1 MDILFCKIR
10 RGNRK
15 SPDNGQGKERLDEMN
30 LTGKRVY
37 HRKFGD
43 GIITEQKETTIAVA
57 FWNETKMFSYPDCF
71 QTFLEILDT
80 DLKEEIQ
87 EEVSHH
93 EHTETA
99 EKKQRINELQ
109 TSISSNRHREKD
121 KSVQI
126 KPFASVADFCQ
137 AYRMALSA
145 EISFIRMTGGKHILL
160 QEGKRIGRDNGQFV
174 YLFESEDELNY
185 PEGTPVTIWKGQ
197 SQISGKILN
206 CEAFSVYVISELD
219 LGAEVEMLNISAE
232 ACYLLQSV
240 SERLMDLSLEPS
252 EIAQNLICNG
262 WKEIDYRNSDIA
274 KGQETAVRMSLE
286 QPITFVWGPPG
297 TGKTQTLAKIAWA
310 HIDKGE
316 RVLML
321 SYSNVSVDGAILR
334 VASLKNEVF
343 LGQLVR
349 YGFPKDK
356 RISEH
361 PYLSSYNL
369 AINNY
374 PDLLKRRTQLQA
386 EKKRLEKNDPKLI
399 QVEKELNE
407 IRRELRTAESQCVR
421 NAKFVATT
429 VSKAIVDKEIRN
441 GSFDVVIF
449 DEASMATIPQIAYA
463 AKLARKNFVCM
474 GDFRQ
479 LPPIVQSSKE
489 SPLNADIFQYCGITQ
504 AVDQGSNHKWLCLLD
519 TQYRMHPEIA
529 DFAGR
534 SIYNGLLKSANGM
547 TEKREKTVMAEPFAG
562 RAMEFVDL
570 SGTMST
576 CIKSSDDSHANVL
589 SAFVTFSLALKA
601 AQTQEVGIITPYH
614 AQSRL
619 LHAMV
624 RDVNELEALPHT
636 IKCATVHQF
645 QGSEEDVIVYDAVD
659 CYRLPFPGA
668 LIASTAGRYA
678 DRLFN
683 VAMTRSKGKFICVAN
698 GSFMRNKGMSE
709 NLMFMQMLKSYRA
722 TAPMIPEIIRP
733 DDDLEKYYFDFVEKE
748 NQVDEFI
755 KDLATARREI
765 RIDIPDSP
773 ANSDINTT
781 RIAQALAEAQSRGV
795 KVFVRSESK
804 KNLHPTLKYFAVE
817 NHYLTDPVSLIDKTV
832 TWFGMPESAACFK
845 IEGRTS
851 AINNRPCIRFWGTHT
866 AKILY
871 GLLEMSQVMDQAKT
885 VEKDAQGTLIT
896 DKLSDYVLAHKKCP
910 VCGKPMQLK
919 KSRNQKYFLSCS
931 GYPSCK
937 HTEFVETEF
946 VEEYFYHKGNK
957 NGMLC
962 PRCGCSL
969 EARISRYGI
978 YVQCCGGKRHKYGL
992 DEI

>member
-1 MDILFCKIR
+1 MFCKIR
-10 RGNRK
+10 QGNRK
-15 SPDNGQGKERLDEMN
+15 SPDNGQGKERLDEMD
-30 LTGKRVY
+30 LTGKRVH
-37 HRKFGD
+37 HRSFGD
-43 GIITEQKETTIAVA
+43 GVITEQKKTTIVVTFRDGA
-57 FWNETKMFSYPDCF
+57 KMFSYPGCF
-71 QTFLEILDT
+71 QTYLKILDT
-80 DLKEEIQ
+80 DLKEDVQ
-87 EEVSHH
+87 EVVSQH
-93 EHTETA
+93 EHAETA
-99 EKKQRINELQ
+99 ERKQRINELQ
-109 TSISSNRHREKD
+109 TSISSNRRQEKD

-174 YLFESEDELNY
+174 YLLESEDELNY

-206 CEAFSVYVISELD
+206 CEAFSVYLISELD
-219 LGAEVEMLNISAE
+219 LGAEVEMLDISAE

-252 EIAQNLICNG
+252 EIAQDLICNG
-262 WKEIDYRNSDIA
+262 LKEIDYRNSDIA

-334 VASLKNEVF
+334 VTSLKNDVF
-343 LGQLVR
+343 PGQLVR

-441 GSFDVVIF
+441 GAFDVVIF

-624 RDVNELEALPHT
+624 RDVNELEALPHA

-733 DDDLEKYYFDFVEKE
+733 NDDLEKYYFDFVEKE

-755 KDLATARREI
+755 KDLATARREV

-795 KVFVRSESK
+795 KVFVRAESK

-817 NHYLTDPVSLIDKTV
+817 NHYLTDPIALIDKTV

-871 GLLEMSQVMDQAKT
+871 GLLEMSHVMNQAKT
-885 VEKDAQGTLIT
+885 VEKDAQGNLIT

-969 EARISRYGI
+969 EAKISRYGI

>member
-1 MDILFCKIR
+1 MFCKIR
-10 RGNRK
+10 QGNRK
-15 SPDNGQGKERLDEMN
+15 SPDNGQGKERLDEMD
-30 LTGKRVY
+30 LTGKRVH
-37 HRKFGD
+37 HRSFGD
-43 GIITEQKETTIAVA
+43 GVITEQKKTTIVVTFRDGA
-57 FWNETKMFSYPDCF
+57 KMFSYPGCF
-71 QTFLEILDT
+71 QTYLKILDT
-80 DLKEEIQ
+80 DLKEDVQ
-87 EEVSHH
+87 EVVSQH
-93 EHTETA
+93 EHAETA
-99 EKKQRINELQ
+99 ERKQRINELQ
-109 TSISSNRHREKD
+109 TSISSNRRQEKD

-174 YLFESEDELNY
+174 YLLESEDELNY

-206 CEAFSVYVISELD
+206 CEAFSVYLISELD

-252 EIAQNLICNG
+252 EIAQDLICNG
-262 WKEIDYRNSDIA
+262 LKEIDYRNSDIA

-334 VASLKNEVF
+334 VTSLKNDVF
-343 LGQLVR
+343 PGQLVR

-407 IRRELRTAESQCVR
+407 IRRELRAAESQCVR

-441 GSFDVVIF
+441 GAFDVVIF

-614 AQSRL
+614 AQSRH

-624 RDVNELEALPHT
+624 RDVNELEALPHA

-733 DDDLEKYYFDFVEKE
+733 NDDLEKYYFDFVEKE

-755 KDLATARREI
+755 KDLATARREV

-795 KVFVRSESK
+795 KVFVRAESK

-817 NHYLTDPVSLIDKTV
+817 NHYLTDPIALIDKTV

-845 IEGRTS
+845 IEGRIS

-885 VEKDAQGTLIT
+885 VEKDAQGNLIT

-969 EARISRYGI
+969 EAKISRYGI

>member
-1 MDILFCKIR
+1 MFCKIR
-10 RGNRK
+10 QGNRK
-15 SPDNGQGKERLDEMN
+15 SPDNGQGKERLDEMD
-30 LTGKRVY
+30 LTGKRVH
-37 HRKFGD
+37 HRSFGD
-43 GIITEQKETTIAVA
+43 GVITEQKKTTIVVTFRDGA
-57 FWNETKMFSYPDCF
+57 KMFSYPGCF
-71 QTFLEILDT
+71 QTYLKILDT
-80 DLKEEIQ
+80 DLKEDVQ
-87 EEVSHH
+87 EVVSQH
-93 EHTETA
+93 EHAETA
-99 EKKQRINELQ
+99 ERKQRINELQ
-109 TSISSNRHREKD
+109 TSISSNRRQEKD

-174 YLFESEDELNY
+174 YLLESEDELNY

-206 CEAFSVYVISELD
+206 CEAFSVYLISELD

-252 EIAQNLICNG
+252 EIAQDLICNG
-262 WKEIDYRNSDIA
+262 LKEIDYRNSDIA

-334 VASLKNEVF
+334 VTSLKNDVF
-343 LGQLVR
+343 PGQLVR

-386 EKKRLEKNDPKLI
+386 EKKRLEKNDLKLI

-407 IRRELRTAESQCVR
+407 IRRELRAAESQCVR

-441 GSFDVVIF
+441 GAFDVVIF

-624 RDVNELEALPHT
+624 RDVNELEALPHA
-636 IKCATVHQF
+636 IKCATVHQS

-733 DDDLEKYYFDFVEKE
+733 NDDLEKYYFDFVEKE

-755 KDLATARREI
+755 KDLATARREV

-795 KVFVRSESK
+795 KVFVRAESK

-817 NHYLTDPVSLIDKTV
+817 NHYLTDPIALIDKTV

-885 VEKDAQGTLIT
+885 VEKDAQGNLIT

-969 EARISRYGI
+969 EAKISRYGI

>member
-1 MDILFCKIR
+1 MFCKIR
-10 RGNRK
+10 QGNRK
-15 SPDNGQGKERLDEMN
+15 SPDNGQGKERLDEMD
-30 LTGKRVY
+30 LTGKRVH
-37 HRKFGD
+37 HRSFGD
-43 GIITEQKETTIAVA
+43 GVITEQKKTTIVVTFRDGA
-57 FWNETKMFSYPDCF
+57 KMFSYPGCF
-71 QTFLEILDT
+71 QTYLKILDT
-80 DLKEEIQ
+80 DLKEDVQ
-87 EEVSHH
+87 EVVSQH
-93 EHTETA
+93 EHAETA
-99 EKKQRINELQ
+99 ERKQRINELQ
-109 TSISSNRHREKD
+109 TSISSNRRQEKD

-174 YLFESEDELNY
+174 YLLESEDELNY

-206 CEAFSVYVISELD
+206 CEAFSVYLISELD

-252 EIAQNLICNG
+252 EIAQDLICNG
-262 WKEIDYRNSDIA
+262 LKEIDYLNSDIA

-334 VASLKNEVF
+334 VTSLKNDVF
-343 LGQLVR
+343 PGQLVR

-441 GSFDVVIF
+441 GAFDVVIF

-624 RDVNELEALPHT
+624 RDVNELEALPHA

-709 NLMFMQMLKSYRA
+709 NLMFMQMLKSYRT

-733 DDDLEKYYFDFVEKE
+733 NDDLEKYYFDFVEKE

-755 KDLATARREI
+755 KDLATARREV

-795 KVFVRSESK
+795 KVFVRAESK

-817 NHYLTDPVSLIDKTV
+817 NHYLTDPIALIDKTV

-885 VEKDAQGTLIT
+885 VEKDAQGNLIT

-969 EARISRYGI
+969 EAKISRYGI

>member
-1 MDILFCKIR
+1 MD
-10 RGNRK
+10 
-15 SPDNGQGKERLDEMN
+15 
-30 LTGKRVY
+30 LTGKRVH
-37 HRKFGD
+37 HRSFGD
-43 GIITEQKETTIAVA
+43 GVITEQKKTTIVVTFRDGA
-57 FWNETKMFSYPDCF
+57 KMFSYPGCF
-71 QTFLEILDT
+71 QTYLKILDT
-80 DLKEEIQ
+80 DLKEDVQ
-87 EEVSHH
+87 EVVSQH
-93 EHTETA
+93 EHAETA
-99 EKKQRINELQ
+99 ERKQRINELQ
-109 TSISSNRHREKD
+109 TSISSNRRQEKD

-174 YLFESEDELNY
+174 YLLESEDELNY

-206 CEAFSVYVISELD
+206 CEAFSVYLISELD

-252 EIAQNLICNG
+252 EIAQDLICNG
-262 WKEIDYRNSDIA
+262 LKEIDYRNSDIA

-334 VASLKNEVF
+334 VTSLKNDVF
-343 LGQLVR
+343 PGQLVR

-407 IRRELRTAESQCVR
+407 IRRELRAAESQCVR

-441 GSFDVVIF
+441 GAFDVVIF

-601 AQTQEVGIITPYH
+601 AKTQEVGIITPYH

-624 RDVNELEALPHT
+624 RDVNELEALPHA

-733 DDDLEKYYFDFVEKE
+733 NDDLEKYYFDFVEKE

-755 KDLATARREI
+755 KDLATARREV

-773 ANSDINTT
+773 ANSDINIT

-795 KVFVRSESK
+795 KVFVRAESK

-817 NHYLTDPVSLIDKTV
+817 NHYLTDPIALIDKTV

-885 VEKDAQGTLIT
+885 VEKDAQGNLIT

-969 EARISRYGI
+969 EAKISRYGI

>member
-1 MDILFCKIR
+1 
-10 RGNRK
+10 
-15 SPDNGQGKERLDEMN
+15 
-30 LTGKRVY
+30 
-37 HRKFGD
+37 
-43 GIITEQKETTIAVA
+43 
-57 FWNETKMFSYPDCF
+57 MFSYPGCF
-71 QTFLEILDT
+71 QTYLKILDT
-80 DLKEEIQ
+80 DLKEDVQ
-87 EEVSHH
+87 EVVSQH
-93 EHTETA
+93 EHAETA
-99 EKKQRINELQ
+99 ERKQRINELQ
-109 TSISSNRHREKD
+109 TSISSNRRQEKD

-174 YLFESEDELNY
+174 YLLESEDELNY

-206 CEAFSVYVISELD
+206 CEAFSVYLISELD

-252 EIAQNLICNG
+252 EIAQDLICNG
-262 WKEIDYRNSDIA
+262 LKEIDYRNSDIA

-334 VASLKNEVF
+334 VTSLKNDVF
-343 LGQLVR
+343 PGQLVR

-407 IRRELRTAESQCVR
+407 IRRELRAAESQCVR

-441 GSFDVVIF
+441 GAFDVVIF

-601 AQTQEVGIITPYH
+601 AQTQKVGIITPYH

-624 RDVNELEALPHT
+624 RDVNELEALPHA

-755 KDLATARREI
+755 KDLATARREV

-795 KVFVRSESK
+795 KVFVRAESK

-817 NHYLTDPVSLIDKTV
+817 NHYLTDPIALIDKTV

-845 IEGRTS
+845 IEGRAS

-885 VEKDAQGTLIT
+885 VEKDAQGNLIT

-910 VCGKPMQLK
+910 VCGKTMQLK

>member
-1 MDILFCKIR
+1 MFCKIR
-10 RGNRK
+10 QGNRK
-15 SPDNGQGKERLDEMN
+15 SPDNGQGKERLDEMD
-30 LTGKRVY
+30 LTGKRVH
-37 HRKFGD
+37 HRSFGD
-43 GIITEQKETTIAVA
+43 GVITEQKKTTIVVTFRDGA
-57 FWNETKMFSYPDCF
+57 KMFSYPGCF
-71 QTFLEILDT
+71 QTYLKILDT
-80 DLKEEIQ
+80 DLKEDVQ
-87 EEVSHH
+87 EVVSQH
-93 EHTETA
+93 EHAETTER
-99 EKKQRINELQ
+99 KQRINELQ
-109 TSISSNRHREKD
+109 TSISSNRRQEKD

-174 YLFESEDELNY
+174 YLLESEDELNY

-206 CEAFSVYVISELD
+206 CEAFSVYLISELD

-252 EIAQNLICNG
+252 EIAQDLICNG
-262 WKEIDYRNSDIA
+262 LKEIDYRNSDIA

-334 VASLKNEVF
+334 VTSLKNDVF
-343 LGQLVR
+343 PGQLVR

-361 PYLSSYNL
+361 PYLSSYNF

-374 PDLLKRRTQLQA
+374 PDLLKRRIQLQA
-386 EKKRLEKNDPKLI
+386 EKKHLEKDDPKLI
-399 QVEKELNE
+399 PVEKELNE

-562 RAMEFVDL
+562 HAMEFVDL

-733 DDDLEKYYFDFVEKE
+733 DDDLEKYYLDFVEKE

-781 RIAQALAEAQSRGV
+781 RIAQVLAEAQSRGV
-795 KVFVRSESK
+795 KVFVRAESK

-817 NHYLTDPVSLIDKTV
+817 NHYLTDPIALIDKTV

-885 VEKDAQGTLIT
+885 VEKDAQGNLIT

-969 EARISRYGI
+969 EAKISRYGI

>member
-1 MDILFCKIR
+1 MFCKIR
-10 RGNRK
+10 QGNRK
-15 SPDNGQGKERLDEMN
+15 SPDNGQGKERLDEMD
-30 LTGKRVY
+30 LTGKRVH
-37 HRKFGD
+37 HRSFGD
-43 GIITEQKETTIAVA
+43 GVITEQKKTTIVVTFRDGA
-57 FWNETKMFSYPDCF
+57 KMFSYPGCF
-71 QTFLEILDT
+71 QTYLKILDT
-80 DLKEEIQ
+80 DLKEDVQ
-87 EEVSHH
+87 EVVSQH
-93 EHTETA
+93 EHAETA
-99 EKKQRINELQ
+99 ERKQRINELQ
-109 TSISSNRHREKD
+109 TSISSNRRQEKD

-174 YLFESEDELNY
+174 YLLESEDELNY

-206 CEAFSVYVISELD
+206 CEAFSVYLISELD

-252 EIAQNLICNG
+252 EIAQDLICNG
-262 WKEIDYRNSDIA
+262 LKEIDYLNSDIA

-334 VASLKNEVF
+334 VTSLKNDVF
-343 LGQLVR
+343 PGQLVR

-441 GSFDVVIF
+441 GAFDVVIF

-601 AQTQEVGIITPYH
+601 AQMQEVGIITPYH

-624 RDVNELEALPHT
+624 RDVNELEALPHA

-733 DDDLEKYYFDFVEKE
+733 NDDLEKYYFDFVEKE

-755 KDLATARREI
+755 KDLATARREV

-795 KVFVRSESK
+795 KVFVRAESK

-817 NHYLTDPVSLIDKTV
+817 NHYLTDPIALIDKTV

-885 VEKDAQGTLIT
+885 VEKDAQGNLIT

-969 EARISRYGI
+969 EAKISRYGI

>member
-1 MDILFCKIR
+1 MFCKIR
-10 RGNRK
+10 QGNRK
-15 SPDNGQGKERLDEMN
+15 SPDNGQGKERLDEMD
-30 LTGKRVY
+30 LTGKRVH
-37 HRKFGD
+37 HRSFGD
-43 GIITEQKETTIAVA
+43 GVITEQKKTTIVVTFRDGA
-57 FWNETKMFSYPDCF
+57 KMFSYPGCF
-71 QTFLEILDT
+71 QTYLKILDT
-80 DLKEEIQ
+80 DLKEDVQ
-87 EEVSHH
+87 EVVSQH
-93 EHTETA
+93 EHAETA
-99 EKKQRINELQ
+99 ERKQRINELQ
-109 TSISSNRHREKD
+109 TSISSNRRQEKD

-174 YLFESEDELNY
+174 YLLESEDELNY

-206 CEAFSVYVISELD
+206 CEAFSVYLISELD

-252 EIAQNLICNG
+252 EIAQDLICNG
-262 WKEIDYRNSDIA
+262 LKEIDYRNSDIA

-334 VASLKNEVF
+334 VTSLKNDVF
-343 LGQLVR
+343 PGQLVR

-407 IRRELRTAESQCVR
+407 IRRELRAAESQCVR

-441 GSFDVVIF
+441 GAFDVVIF

-624 RDVNELEALPHT
+624 RDVNELEALPHA

-733 DDDLEKYYFDFVEKE
+733 NDDLEKYYFDFVEKE

-755 KDLATARREI
+755 KDLATARREV

-795 KVFVRSESK
+795 KVFVRAESK
-804 KNLHPTLKYFAVE
+804 KNLHPMLKYFAVE
-817 NHYLTDPVSLIDKTV
+817 NHYLTDPIALIDKTV

-885 VEKDAQGTLIT
+885 VEKDAQGNLIT

-969 EARISRYGI
+969 EAKISRYGI

>member
-1 MDILFCKIR
+1 MFCKIR
-10 RGNRK
+10 QGNRK
-15 SPDNGQGKERLDEMN
+15 SPDNGQGKERLDEMD
-30 LTGKRVY
+30 LTGKRVH
-37 HRKFGD
+37 HRSFGD
-43 GIITEQKETTIAVA
+43 GVITEQKKTTIVVTFRDGA
-57 FWNETKMFSYPDCF
+57 KMFSYPGCF
-71 QTFLEILDT
+71 QTYLKILDT
-80 DLKEEIQ
+80 DLKEDVQ
-87 EEVSHH
+87 EVVSQH
-93 EHTETA
+93 EHAETA
-99 EKKQRINELQ
+99 ERKQRINELQ
-109 TSISSNRHREKD
+109 TSISSNRRQEKD

-160 QEGKRIGRDNGQFV
+160 QEGKRIGRDNGRFV
-174 YLFESEDELNY
+174 YLLESEDELNY

-206 CEAFSVYVISELD
+206 GEAFSVYLISELD
-219 LGAEVEMLNISAE
+219 LGAEVEMLDISAE

-252 EIAQNLICNG
+252 EIAQDLICNG
-262 WKEIDYRNSDIA
+262 LKEIDYRNSDIA

-334 VASLKNEVF
+334 VTSLKNDVF
-343 LGQLVR
+343 PGQLVR

-441 GSFDVVIF
+441 GAFDVVIF

-624 RDVNELEALPHT
+624 RDVNELEALPHA

-709 NLMFMQMLKSYRA
+709 NLMFMQMLKSYRT
-722 TAPMIPEIIRP
+722 TAPMIPEIICP
-733 DDDLEKYYFDFVEKE
+733 NDDFEKYYFDFVEKE

-755 KDLATARREI
+755 KDLATARREV

-795 KVFVRSESK
+795 KVFVRAESK

-817 NHYLTDPVSLIDKTV
+817 NHYLTDPIALIDKTV

-871 GLLEMSQVMDQAKT
+871 GLLEMSHVMDQAKT
-885 VEKDAQGTLIT
+885 VEKDAQGNLIT

-969 EARISRYGI
+969 EAKISRYGI

>member
-1 MDILFCKIR
+1 MD
-10 RGNRK
+10 
-15 SPDNGQGKERLDEMN
+15 
-30 LTGKRVY
+30 LTGKRVH
-37 HRKFGD
+37 HRSFGD
-43 GIITEQKETTIAVA
+43 GVITEQKKTTIVVTFRDGA
-57 FWNETKMFSYPDCF
+57 KMFSYPDCF
-71 QTFLEILDT
+71 QMYLKILDT
-80 DLKEEIQ
+80 DLKEDVQ
-87 EEVSHH
+87 EVVSQH
-93 EHTETA
+93 EHAETA
-99 EKKQRINELQ
+99 ERKQRINELQ
-109 TSISSNRHREKD
+109 TSISSNRRQEKD

-174 YLFESEDELNY
+174 YLLESEDELNY

-206 CEAFSVYVISELD
+206 CEAFSVYLISELD
-219 LGAEVEMLNISAE
+219 LGAEVEMLDISAE

-252 EIAQNLICNG
+252 EIAQDLICNG
-262 WKEIDYRNSDIA
+262 LKEIDYRNSDIA

-334 VASLKNEVF
+334 VTSLKNDVF
-343 LGQLVR
+343 PGQLVR

-407 IRRELRTAESQCVR
+407 IRRELRAAESQCVR

-441 GSFDVVIF
+441 GAFDVVIF

-733 DDDLEKYYFDFVEKE
+733 NDDLEKYYFDFVEKE

-755 KDLATARREI
+755 KDLATARREV

-795 KVFVRSESK
+795 KVFVRAESK

-817 NHYLTDPVSLIDKTV
+817 NHYLTDPIALIDKTV

-885 VEKDAQGTLIT
+885 VEKDAQGNLIT

-969 EARISRYGI
+969 EAKISRYGI

>member
-1 MDILFCKIR
+1 MFCKIR
-10 RGNRK
+10 QGNRK
-15 SPDNGQGKERLDEMN
+15 SPDNGQGKERLDEMD
-30 LTGKRVY
+30 LTGKRVH
-37 HRKFGD
+37 HRSFGD
-43 GIITEQKETTIAVA
+43 GVITEQKKTTIVVTFRDGA
-57 FWNETKMFSYPDCF
+57 KMFSYPGCF
-71 QTFLEILDT
+71 QTYLKILDT
-80 DLKEEIQ
+80 DLKEDVQ
-87 EEVSHH
+87 EVVSQH
-93 EHTETA
+93 EHAETA
-99 EKKQRINELQ
+99 ERKQRINELQ
-109 TSISSNRHREKD
+109 TSISSNRRQEKD

-174 YLFESEDELNY
+174 YLLESEDELNY

-197 SQISGKILN
+197 SQIFGKILN
-206 CEAFSVYVISELD
+206 CEAFSVYLISELD
-219 LGAEVEMLNISAE
+219 LGAEVEMLDISAE

-252 EIAQNLICNG
+252 EIAQDLICNG
-262 WKEIDYRNSDIA
+262 LKEIDYRNSDIA

-334 VASLKNEVF
+334 VTSLKNDVF
-343 LGQLVR
+343 PGQLVR

-407 IRRELRTAESQCVR
+407 IRRELRAAESQCVR

-441 GSFDVVIF
+441 GAFDVVIF

-601 AQTQEVGIITPYH
+601 AQTQKVGIITPYH

-624 RDVNELEALPHT
+624 RDVNELEALPHA

-755 KDLATARREI
+755 KDLATARREV

-795 KVFVRSESK
+795 KVFVRAESK

-817 NHYLTDPVSLIDKTV
+817 NHYLTDPIALIDKTV

-885 VEKDAQGTLIT
+885 VEKDAQGNLIT

-969 EARISRYGI
+969 EAKISRYGI

>member
-1 MDILFCKIR
+1 MFCKIR
-10 RGNRK
+10 QGNRK
-15 SPDNGQGKERLDEMN
+15 SPDNGQGKERLDEMD
-30 LTGKRVY
+30 LTGKRVH
-37 HRKFGD
+37 HRSFGD
-43 GIITEQKETTIAVA
+43 GVITEQKKTTIVVTFRDGA
-57 FWNETKMFSYPDCF
+57 KMFSYPGCF
-71 QTFLEILDT
+71 QTYLKILDT
-80 DLKEEIQ
+80 DLKEDVQ
-87 EEVSHH
+87 EVVSQH
-93 EHTETA
+93 EHAETA
-99 EKKQRINELQ
+99 ERKQRINELQ
-109 TSISSNRHREKD
+109 TSISSNRRQEKD

-174 YLFESEDELNY
+174 YLLESEDELNY

-206 CEAFSVYVISELD
+206 CEAFSVYLISELD

-252 EIAQNLICNG
+252 EIAQDLICNG
-262 WKEIDYRNSDIA
+262 LKEIDYRNSDIA

-334 VASLKNEVF
+334 VTSLKNDVF
-343 LGQLVR
+343 PGQLVR

-407 IRRELRTAESQCVR
+407 IRRELRAAESQCVR

-441 GSFDVVIF
+441 GAFDVVIF

-624 RDVNELEALPHT
+624 RDVNELEALPHA

-733 DDDLEKYYFDFVEKE
+733 NDNLEKYYFDFVEKE

-755 KDLATARREI
+755 KDLATARREV
-765 RIDIPDSP
+765 RIDIPNSP

-795 KVFVRSESK
+795 KVFVRAESK

-817 NHYLTDPVSLIDKTV
+817 NHYLTDPIALIDKTV

-885 VEKDAQGTLIT
+885 VEKDAQGNLIT

-969 EARISRYGI
+969 EAKISRYGI

>member
-1 MDILFCKIR
+1 MFCKIR
-10 RGNRK
+10 QGNRK
-15 SPDNGQGKERLDEMN
+15 SPDNGQGKERLDEMD
-30 LTGKRVY
+30 LTGKRVH
-37 HRKFGD
+37 HRSFGD
-43 GIITEQKETTIAVA
+43 GVITEQKKTTIVVTFRDGA
-57 FWNETKMFSYPDCF
+57 KMFSYPGCF
-71 QTFLEILDT
+71 QTYLKILDT
-80 DLKEEIQ
+80 DLKEDVQ
-87 EEVSHH
+87 EVVSQH
-93 EHTETA
+93 EHAETA
-99 EKKQRINELQ
+99 ERKQRINELQ
-109 TSISSNRHREKD
+109 TSISSNRRQEKD

-174 YLFESEDELNY
+174 YLLESEDELNY

-206 CEAFSVYVISELD
+206 CEAFSVYLISELD

-252 EIAQNLICNG
+252 EIAQDLICNG
-262 WKEIDYRNSDIA
+262 LKEIDYRNSDIA

-334 VASLKNEVF
+334 VTSLKNDVF
-343 LGQLVR
+343 PGQLVR

-407 IRRELRTAESQCVR
+407 IRRELRAAESQCVR

-441 GSFDVVIF
+441 GAFDVVIF

-534 SIYNGLLKSANGM
+534 SIYNGLLKSADGM

-624 RDVNELEALPHT
+624 RDVNELEALPHA

-733 DDDLEKYYFDFVEKE
+733 NDDLEKYYFDFVEKE

-755 KDLATARREI
+755 KDLATARREV

-795 KVFVRSESK
+795 KVFVRAESK

-817 NHYLTDPVSLIDKTV
+817 NHYLTDPIALIDKTV

-885 VEKDAQGTLIT
+885 VEKDAQGNLIT

-969 EARISRYGI
+969 EAKISRYGI

>member
-1 MDILFCKIR
+1 MFCKIR
-10 RGNRK
+10 QGNRK
-15 SPDNGQGKERLDEMN
+15 SPDNGQGKERLDEMD
-30 LTGKRVY
+30 LTGKRVH
-37 HRKFGD
+37 HRSFGD
-43 GIITEQKETTIAVA
+43 GVITEQKKTTIVVTFRDGA
-57 FWNETKMFSYPDCF
+57 KMFSYPGCF
-71 QTFLEILDT
+71 QTYLKILDT
-80 DLKEEIQ
+80 DLKEDVQ
-87 EEVSHH
+87 EVVSQH
-93 EHTETA
+93 EHAETA
-99 EKKQRINELQ
+99 ERKQRINELQ
-109 TSISSNRHREKD
+109 TSISSNRRQEKD

-160 QEGKRIGRDNGQFV
+160 QEGKRIGRDNGRFV
-174 YLFESEDELNY
+174 YLLESEDELNY

-206 CEAFSVYVISELD
+206 GEAFSVYLISELD
-219 LGAEVEMLNISAE
+219 LGAEVEMLDISAE

-252 EIAQNLICNG
+252 EIAQDLICNG
-262 WKEIDYRNSDIA
+262 LKEIDYRNSDIA

-334 VASLKNEVF
+334 VTSLKNDVF
-343 LGQLVR
+343 PGQLVR

-441 GSFDVVIF
+441 GAFDVVIF

-624 RDVNELEALPHT
+624 RDVNELEAPPHA

-709 NLMFMQMLKSYRA
+709 NLMFMQMLKSYRT
-722 TAPMIPEIIRP
+722 TAPMIPEIICP
-733 DDDLEKYYFDFVEKE
+733 NDDLEKYYFDFVEKE

-755 KDLATARREI
+755 KDLATARREV

-795 KVFVRSESK
+795 KVFVRAESK

-817 NHYLTDPVSLIDKTV
+817 NHYLTDPIALIDKTV

-871 GLLEMSQVMDQAKT
+871 GLLEMSHVMDQAKT
-885 VEKDAQGTLIT
+885 VEKDAQGNLIT

-969 EARISRYGI
+969 EAKISRYGI

>member
-1 MDILFCKIR
+1 
-10 RGNRK
+10 
-15 SPDNGQGKERLDEMN
+15 
-30 LTGKRVY
+30 
-37 HRKFGD
+37 
-43 GIITEQKETTIAVA
+43 
-57 FWNETKMFSYPDCF
+57 MFSYPGCF
-71 QTFLEILDT
+71 QTYLKILDT
-80 DLKEEIQ
+80 DLKEDVQ
-87 EEVSHH
+87 EVVSQH
-93 EHTETA
+93 EHAETA
-99 EKKQRINELQ
+99 ERKQRINELQ
-109 TSISSNRHREKD
+109 TSISSNRRQEKD

-174 YLFESEDELNY
+174 YLLESEDELNY

-206 CEAFSVYVISELD
+206 CEAFSVYLISELD

-252 EIAQNLICNG
+252 EIAQDLICNG
-262 WKEIDYRNSDIA
+262 LKEIDYRNSDIA

-334 VASLKNEVF
+334 VTSLKNDVF
-343 LGQLVR
+343 PGQLVR

-407 IRRELRTAESQCVR
+407 IRRELRAAESQCVR

-441 GSFDVVIF
+441 GAFDVVIF

-624 RDVNELEALPHT
+624 RDVNELEALPHA

-733 DDDLEKYYFDFVEKE
+733 NDDLEKYYFDFVEKE

-755 KDLATARREI
+755 KDLATARREV

-795 KVFVRSESK
+795 KVFVRAESK

-817 NHYLTDPVSLIDKTV
+817 NHYLTDPIALIDKTV
-832 TWFGMPESAACFK
+832 TWFSMPESAACFK
-845 IEGRTS
+845 IEGRIS

-885 VEKDAQGTLIT
+885 VEKDAQGNLIT
-896 DKLSDYVLAHKKCP
+896 DKLSDYVLANKKCP

-969 EARISRYGI
+969 EAKISRYGI

>member
-1 MDILFCKIR
+1 MFCKIR
-10 RGNRK
+10 QGNRK
-15 SPDNGQGKERLDEMN
+15 SPDNGQGKERLDEMD
-30 LTGKRVY
+30 LTGKRVH
-37 HRKFGD
+37 HRSFGD
-43 GIITEQKETTIAVA
+43 GVITEQKKTTIVVTFRDGA
-57 FWNETKMFSYPDCF
+57 KMFSYPGCF
-71 QTFLEILDT
+71 QTYLKILDT
-80 DLKEEIQ
+80 DLKEDVQ
-87 EEVSHH
+87 EVVSQH
-93 EHTETA
+93 EHAETA
-99 EKKQRINELQ
+99 ERKQRINELQ
-109 TSISSNRHREKD
+109 TSISSNRRQEKD

-174 YLFESEDELNY
+174 YLLESEDELNY

-206 CEAFSVYVISELD
+206 CEAFSVYLISELD
-219 LGAEVEMLNISAE
+219 LGAEVEMLDISAE

-252 EIAQNLICNG
+252 EIAQDLICNG
-262 WKEIDYRNSDIA
+262 LKEIDYRNSDIA

-334 VASLKNEVF
+334 VTSLKNDVF
-343 LGQLVR
+343 PGQLVR

-356 RISEH
+356 RISAH

-399 QVEKELNE
+399 QVERELNE

-441 GSFDVVIF
+441 SAFDVVIF

-624 RDVNELEALPHT
+624 RDVNELEALPHA

-659 CYRLPFPGA
+659 CYRLPFPGT

-733 DDDLEKYYFDFVEKE
+733 NDDLEKYYFDFVEKE

-755 KDLATARREI
+755 KDLATARREV
-765 RIDIPDSP
+765 RIDIPNSP

-817 NHYLTDPVSLIDKTV
+817 NHYLTDPIALIDKTV

-885 VEKDAQGTLIT
+885 VEKDAQGNLIT

-969 EARISRYGI
+969 EAKISRYGI

>member
-1 MDILFCKIR
+1 MD
-10 RGNRK
+10 
-15 SPDNGQGKERLDEMN
+15 
-30 LTGKRVY
+30 LTGKRVH
-37 HRKFGD
+37 HRSFGD
-43 GIITEQKETTIAVA
+43 GVITEQKKTTIVVTFRDGA
-57 FWNETKMFSYPDCF
+57 KMFSYPGCF
-71 QTFLEILDT
+71 QTYLKILDT
-80 DLKEEIQ
+80 DLKEDVQ
-87 EEVSHH
+87 EVVSQH
-93 EHTETA
+93 EHAETA
-99 EKKQRINELQ
+99 ERKQRINELQ
-109 TSISSNRHREKD
+109 TSISSNRRQEKD

-174 YLFESEDELNY
+174 YLLESEDELNY

-206 CEAFSVYVISELD
+206 CEAFSVYLISELD

-252 EIAQNLICNG
+252 EIAQDLICNG
-262 WKEIDYRNSDIA
+262 LKEIDYRNSDIA

-334 VASLKNEVF
+334 VTSLKNDVF
-343 LGQLVR
+343 PGQLVR

-386 EKKRLEKNDPKLI
+386 EKKRLEKNDSKLI

-407 IRRELRTAESQCVR
+407 IRRELRAAESQCVR

-441 GSFDVVIF
+441 GAFDVVIF

-624 RDVNELEALPHT
+624 RDVNELEALPHA

-733 DDDLEKYYFDFVEKE
+733 NDDLEKYYFDFVEKE

-755 KDLATARREI
+755 KDLATARREV

-795 KVFVRSESK
+795 KVFVRAESK

-817 NHYLTDPVSLIDKTV
+817 NHYLTDPIALIDKTV

-885 VEKDAQGTLIT
+885 VEKDAQGNLIT

-969 EARISRYGI
+969 EAKISRYGI

>member
-1 MDILFCKIR
+1 MFCKIR
-10 RGNRK
+10 QGNRK
-15 SPDNGQGKERLDEMN
+15 SPDNGQGKERLDEMD
-30 LTGKRVY
+30 LTGKRVH
-37 HRKFGD
+37 HRSFGD
-43 GIITEQKETTIAVA
+43 GVITEQKKTTIVVTFRDGA
-57 FWNETKMFSYPDCF
+57 KMFSYPGCF
-71 QTFLEILDT
+71 QTYLKILDT
-80 DLKEEIQ
+80 DLKEDVQ
-87 EEVSHH
+87 EVVSQH
-93 EHTETA
+93 EHAETA
-99 EKKQRINELQ
+99 ERKQRINELQ
-109 TSISSNRHREKD
+109 TSISSNRRQEKD

-160 QEGKRIGRDNGQFV
+160 QEGKRIGRDNGRFV
-174 YLFESEDELNY
+174 YLLESEDELNY

-206 CEAFSVYVISELD
+206 GEAFSVYLISELD
-219 LGAEVEMLNISAE
+219 LGAEVEMLDISAE

-240 SERLMDLSLEPS
+240 SERLMNLSLEPS
-252 EIAQNLICNG
+252 EIAQDLICNG
-262 WKEIDYRNSDIA
+262 LKEIDYRNSDIA

-334 VASLKNEVF
+334 VTSLKNDVF
-343 LGQLVR
+343 PGQLVR

-441 GSFDVVIF
+441 GAFDVVIF

-624 RDVNELEALPHT
+624 RDVNELEALPHA

-709 NLMFMQMLKSYRA
+709 NLMFMQMLKSYRT
-722 TAPMIPEIIRP
+722 TAPMIPEIICP
-733 DDDLEKYYFDFVEKE
+733 NDDLEKYYFDFVEKE

-755 KDLATARREI
+755 KDLATARREV

-795 KVFVRSESK
+795 KVFVRAESK

-817 NHYLTDPVSLIDKTV
+817 NHYLTDPIALIDKTV

-871 GLLEMSQVMDQAKT
+871 GLLEMSHVMDQAKT
-885 VEKDAQGTLIT
+885 VEKDAQGNLIT

-969 EARISRYGI
+969 EAKISRYGI

>member
-1 MDILFCKIR
+1 MFCKIR
-10 RGNRK
+10 QGNRK
-15 SPDNGQGKERLDEMN
+15 SPDNGQGKERLDEMD
-30 LTGKRVY
+30 LTGKRVH
-37 HRKFGD
+37 HRSFGD
-43 GIITEQKETTIAVA
+43 GVITEQKKTTIVVTFRDGA
-57 FWNETKMFSYPDCF
+57 KMFSYPGCF
-71 QTFLEILDT
+71 QTYLKILDT
-80 DLKEEIQ
+80 DLKEDVQ
-87 EEVSHH
+87 EVVSQH
-93 EHTETA
+93 EHAETA
-99 EKKQRINELQ
+99 ERKQRINELQ
-109 TSISSNRHREKD
+109 TSISSNRRQEKD

-174 YLFESEDELNY
+174 YLLESEDELNY

-206 CEAFSVYVISELD
+206 CEAFSVYLISELD

-252 EIAQNLICNG
+252 EIAQDLICNG
-262 WKEIDYRNSDIA
+262 LKEIDYRNSDIA

-310 HIDKGE
+310 HIDNGE

-334 VASLKNEVF
+334 VTSLKNDVF
-343 LGQLVR
+343 PGQLVR

-407 IRRELRTAESQCVR
+407 IRRELRAAESQCVR

-441 GSFDVVIF
+441 GAFDVVIF

-624 RDVNELEALPHT
+624 RDVNELEALPHA

-733 DDDLEKYYFDFVEKE
+733 NDDLEKYYFDFVEKE

-755 KDLATARREI
+755 KDLATARREV

-795 KVFVRSESK
+795 KVFVRAESK

-817 NHYLTDPVSLIDKTV
+817 NHYLTDPIALIDKTV

-885 VEKDAQGTLIT
+885 VEKDAQGNLIT

-969 EARISRYGI
+969 EAKISRYGI

>member
-1 MDILFCKIR
+1 MFCKIR
-10 RGNRK
+10 QGNRK
-15 SPDNGQGKERLDEMN
+15 SPDNGQGKERLDEMD
-30 LTGKRVY
+30 LTGKRVH
-37 HRKFGD
+37 HRSFGD
-43 GIITEQKETTIAVA
+43 GVITEQKKTTIVVTFRDGA
-57 FWNETKMFSYPDCF
+57 KMFSYPDCF
-71 QTFLEILDT
+71 QTYLKILDT
-80 DLKEEIQ
+80 DLKEDVQ
-87 EEVSHH
+87 EVVSQH
-93 EHTETA
+93 EHAETA
-99 EKKQRINELQ
+99 ERKQRINELQ
-109 TSISSNRHREKD
+109 TSISSNRRQEKD

-174 YLFESEDELNY
+174 YLLESEDELNY

-206 CEAFSVYVISELD
+206 CEAFSVYLISELD

-252 EIAQNLICNG
+252 EIAQDLICNG
-262 WKEIDYRNSDIA
+262 LKEIDYRNSDIA

-334 VASLKNEVF
+334 VTSLKNDVF
-343 LGQLVR
+343 PGQLVR

-407 IRRELRTAESQCVR
+407 IRRELRAAESQCVR

-441 GSFDVVIF
+441 GAFDVVIF

-562 RAMEFVDL
+562 HAMEFVDL

-733 DDDLEKYYFDFVEKE
+733 DDDLEKYYLDFVEKE

-795 KVFVRSESK
+795 KVFVRAESK

-817 NHYLTDPVSLIDKTV
+817 NHYLTDPVALIDKTV

-885 VEKDAQGTLIT
+885 VEKDAQGNLIT

-969 EARISRYGI
+969 EAKISRYGI
-978 YVQCCGGKRHKYGL
+978 YVQSCGGKRHKYGL

>member
-1 MDILFCKIR
+1 MFCKIR
-10 RGNRK
+10 QGNRK
-15 SPDNGQGKERLDEMN
+15 SPDNGQGKERLDEMD
-30 LTGKRVY
+30 LTGKRVH
-37 HRKFGD
+37 HRSFGD
-43 GIITEQKETTIAVA
+43 GVITEQKKTTIVVTFRDGA
-57 FWNETKMFSYPDCF
+57 KMFSYPGCF
-71 QTFLEILDT
+71 QTYLKILDT
-80 DLKEEIQ
+80 DLKEDVQ
-87 EEVSHH
+87 EVVSQH
-93 EHTETA
+93 EHAETA
-99 EKKQRINELQ
+99 ERKQRINELQ
-109 TSISSNRHREKD
+109 TSISSNRRQEKD

-160 QEGKRIGRDNGQFV
+160 QEGKRIGRDNGRFV
-174 YLFESEDELNY
+174 YLLESEDELNY

-206 CEAFSVYVISELD
+206 GEAFSVYLISELD
-219 LGAEVEMLNISAE
+219 LGAEVEMLDISAE

-252 EIAQNLICNG
+252 EIAQDLICNG
-262 WKEIDYRNSDIA
+262 LKEIDYRNSDIA

-334 VASLKNEVF
+334 VTSLKNDVF
-343 LGQLVR
+343 PGQLVR

-441 GSFDVVIF
+441 GAFDVVIF

-519 TQYRMHPEIA
+519 TQYRIHPEIA

-624 RDVNELEALPHT
+624 RDVNELEALPHA

-709 NLMFMQMLKSYRA
+709 NLMFMQMLKSYRT
-722 TAPMIPEIIRP
+722 TAPMIPEIICP
-733 DDDLEKYYFDFVEKE
+733 NDDLEKYYFDFVEKE

-755 KDLATARREI
+755 KDLATARREV

-795 KVFVRSESK
+795 KVFVRAESK

-817 NHYLTDPVSLIDKTV
+817 NHYLTDPIALIDKTV

-871 GLLEMSQVMDQAKT
+871 GLLEMSHVMDQAKT
-885 VEKDAQGTLIT
+885 VEKDAQGNLIT

-969 EARISRYGI
+969 EAKISRYGI

>member
-1 MDILFCKIR
+1 MFCKIR
-10 RGNRK
+10 QGNRK
-15 SPDNGQGKERLDEMN
+15 SPDNGQGKERLDEMD
-30 LTGKRVY
+30 LTGKRVH
-37 HRKFGD
+37 HRSFGD
-43 GIITEQKETTIAVA
+43 GVITEQKKTTIVVTFRDGA
-57 FWNETKMFSYPDCF
+57 KMFSYPGCF
-71 QTFLEILDT
+71 QTYLKILDT
-80 DLKEEIQ
+80 DLKEDVQ
-87 EEVSHH
+87 EVVSQH
-93 EHTETA
+93 EHAETA
-99 EKKQRINELQ
+99 ERKQRINELQ
-109 TSISSNRHREKD
+109 TSISSNRRQEKD

-174 YLFESEDELNY
+174 YLLESEDELNY

-206 CEAFSVYVISELD
+206 GEAFSVYLISELD
-219 LGAEVEMLNISAE
+219 LGAEVEMLDISAE

-252 EIAQNLICNG
+252 EIAQDLICNG
-262 WKEIDYRNSDIA
+262 LKEIDYRNSDIA

-334 VASLKNEVF
+334 VTSLKNDVF
-343 LGQLVR
+343 PGQLVR

-407 IRRELRTAESQCVR
+407 IRRELRAAESQCVR

-441 GSFDVVIF
+441 GAFDVVIF

-624 RDVNELEALPHT
+624 RDVNELEALPHA

-733 DDDLEKYYFDFVEKE
+733 NDDLEKYYFDFVEKE

-755 KDLATARREI
+755 KDLATARREV

-795 KVFVRSESK
+795 KVFVRAESK

-817 NHYLTDPVSLIDKTV
+817 NHYLTDPIALIDKTV

-885 VEKDAQGTLIT
+885 VEKDAQGNLIT

-969 EARISRYGI
+969 EAKISRYGI

>member
-1 MDILFCKIR
+1 MD
-10 RGNRK
+10 
-15 SPDNGQGKERLDEMN
+15 
-30 LTGKRVY
+30 LTGKRVH
-37 HRKFGD
+37 HRSFGD
-43 GIITEQKETTIAVA
+43 GVITEQKKTTIVVTFRDGA
-57 FWNETKMFSYPDCF
+57 KMFSYPGCF
-71 QTFLEILDT
+71 QTYLKILDT
-80 DLKEEIQ
+80 DLKEDVQ
-87 EEVSHH
+87 EVVSQH
-93 EHTETA
+93 EHAETA
-99 EKKQRINELQ
+99 ERKQRINELQ
-109 TSISSNRHREKD
+109 TSISSNRRQEKD

-174 YLFESEDELNY
+174 YLLESEDELNY

-206 CEAFSVYVISELD
+206 CEAFSVYLISELD

-252 EIAQNLICNG
+252 EIAQDLICNG
-262 WKEIDYRNSDIA
+262 LKEIDYRNSDIA

-334 VASLKNEVF
+334 VTSLKNDVF
-343 LGQLVR
+343 PGQLVR

-386 EKKRLEKNDPKLI
+386 EKKRLEKNDLKLI

-407 IRRELRTAESQCVR
+407 IRRELRAAESQCVR

-441 GSFDVVIF
+441 GAFDVVIF

-624 RDVNELEALPHT
+624 RDVNELEALPHA
-636 IKCATVHQF
+636 IKCATVHQS

-733 DDDLEKYYFDFVEKE
+733 NDDLEKYYFDFVEKE

-755 KDLATARREI
+755 KDLATARREV

-795 KVFVRSESK
+795 KVFVRAESK

-817 NHYLTDPVSLIDKTV
+817 NHYLTDPIALIDKTV

-885 VEKDAQGTLIT
+885 VEKDAQGNLIT

-969 EARISRYGI
+969 EAKISRYGI

>member
-1 MDILFCKIR
+1 MD
-10 RGNRK
+10 
-15 SPDNGQGKERLDEMN
+15 
-30 LTGKRVY
+30 LTGKRVH
-37 HRKFGD
+37 HRSFGD
-43 GIITEQKETTIAVA
+43 GVITEQKKTTIVVTFRDGA
-57 FWNETKMFSYPDCF
+57 KMFSYPDCF
-71 QTFLEILDT
+71 QTYLKILDT
-80 DLKEEIQ
+80 DLKEDVQ
-87 EEVSHH
+87 EVVSQH
-93 EHTETA
+93 EHAETA
-99 EKKQRINELQ
+99 ERKQRINELQ
-109 TSISSNRHREKD
+109 TSISSNRRQEKD

-137 AYRMALSA
+137 AYRRALSA

-174 YLFESEDELNY
+174 YLLESEDELNY

-206 CEAFSVYVISELD
+206 CEAFSVYLISELD

-252 EIAQNLICNG
+252 EIAQDLICNG
-262 WKEIDYRNSDIA
+262 LKEIDYRNSDIA

-334 VASLKNEVF
+334 VTSLKNDVF
-343 LGQLVR
+343 PGQLVR

-407 IRRELRTAESQCVR
+407 IRRELRAAESQCVR

-441 GSFDVVIF
+441 GAFDVVIF

-624 RDVNELEALPHT
+624 RDVNELEALPHA

-733 DDDLEKYYFDFVEKE
+733 NDDLEKYYFDFVEKE

-755 KDLATARREI
+755 KDLATARREV

-795 KVFVRSESK
+795 KVFVRAESK

-817 NHYLTDPVSLIDKTV
+817 NHYLTDPIALIDKTV

-885 VEKDAQGTLIT
+885 VEKDAQGNLIT

-910 VCGKPMQLK
+910 VCGKSMQLK

-969 EARISRYGI
+969 EAKISRYGI

>member
-1 MDILFCKIR
+1 MFCKIR
-10 RGNRK
+10 QGNRK
-15 SPDNGQGKERLDEMN
+15 SPDNGQGKERLDEMD
-30 LTGKRVY
+30 LTGKRVH
-37 HRKFGD
+37 HRSFGD
-43 GIITEQKETTIAVA
+43 GVITEQKKTAIVVTFRDGA
-57 FWNETKMFSYPDCF
+57 KMFSYPSCF
-71 QTFLEILDT
+71 QTYLKILDT
-80 DLKEEIQ
+80 DLKEDVQ
-87 EEVSHH
+87 EVVSQH
-93 EHTETA
+93 EHAETA
-99 EKKQRINELQ
+99 ERKQRINELQ
-109 TSISSNRHREKD
+109 TSISSNRRQEKD

-174 YLFESEDELNY
+174 YLLESEDELNY

-206 CEAFSVYVISELD
+206 CEAFSVYLISELD

-252 EIAQNLICNG
+252 EIAQDLICNG
-262 WKEIDYRNSDIA
+262 LKEIDYRNSDIA

-334 VASLKNEVF
+334 VTSLKNDVF
-343 LGQLVR
+343 PGQLVR

-407 IRRELRTAESQCVR
+407 IRRELRAAESQCVR

-441 GSFDVVIF
+441 GAFDVVIF

-624 RDVNELEALPHT
+624 RDVNELEALPHA

-733 DDDLEKYYFDFVEKE
+733 NDDLEKYYFDFVEKE

-755 KDLATARREI
+755 KDLATARREV

-795 KVFVRSESK
+795 KVFVRAESK

-817 NHYLTDPVSLIDKTV
+817 NHYLTDPIALIDKTV

-885 VEKDAQGTLIT
+885 VEKDAQGNLIT

-969 EARISRYGI
+969 EAKISRYGI

>member
-1 MDILFCKIR
+1 MD
-10 RGNRK
+10 
-15 SPDNGQGKERLDEMN
+15 
-30 LTGKRVY
+30 LTGKRVH
-37 HRKFGD
+37 HRSFGD
-43 GIITEQKETTIAVA
+43 GVITEQKKTTIVVTFRDGA
-57 FWNETKMFSYPDCF
+57 KMFSYPGCF
-71 QTFLEILDT
+71 QTYLKILDT
-80 DLKEEIQ
+80 DLKEDVQ
-87 EEVSHH
+87 EVVSQH
-93 EHTETA
+93 EHAETA
-99 EKKQRINELQ
+99 ERKQRINELQ
-109 TSISSNRHREKD
+109 TSISSNRRQEKD

-160 QEGKRIGRDNGQFV
+160 QEGKRIGRDNGRFV
-174 YLFESEDELNY
+174 YLLESEDELNY

-206 CEAFSVYVISELD
+206 GEAFSVYLISELD
-219 LGAEVEMLNISAE
+219 LGAEVEMLDISAE

-252 EIAQNLICNG
+252 EIAQDLICNG
-262 WKEIDYRNSDIA
+262 LKEIDYRNSDIA

-334 VASLKNEVF
+334 VTSLKNDVF
-343 LGQLVR
+343 PGQLVR

-441 GSFDVVIF
+441 GAFDVVIF

-624 RDVNELEALPHT
+624 RDVNELEALPHA

-709 NLMFMQMLKSYRA
+709 NLMFMQMLKSYRT
-722 TAPMIPEIIRP
+722 TAPMIPEIICP
-733 DDDLEKYYFDFVEKE
+733 NDDLEKYYFDFVEKE

-755 KDLATARREI
+755 KDLATARREV

-795 KVFVRSESK
+795 KVFVRAESK

-817 NHYLTDPVSLIDKTV
+817 NHYLTDPIALVDKTV

-871 GLLEMSQVMDQAKT
+871 GLLEMSHVMDQAKT
-885 VEKDAQGTLIT
+885 VEKDAQGNLIT

-969 EARISRYGI
+969 EAKISRYGI

>member
-1 MDILFCKIR
+1 MFCKIR
-10 RGNRK
+10 QGNRK
-15 SPDNGQGKERLDEMN
+15 SPDNGQGKERLDEMD
-30 LTGKRVY
+30 LTGKRVH
-37 HRKFGD
+37 HRSFGD
-43 GIITEQKETTIAVA
+43 GVITEQKKTTIVVTFRDGA
-57 FWNETKMFSYPDCF
+57 KMFSYPGCF
-71 QTFLEILDT
+71 QTYLKILDT
-80 DLKEEIQ
+80 DLKEDVQ
-87 EEVSHH
+87 EVVSQH
-93 EHTETA
+93 EHAETA
-99 EKKQRINELQ
+99 ERKQRINELQ
-109 TSISSNRHREKD
+109 TSISSNRRQEKD

-174 YLFESEDELNY
+174 YLLESEDELNY

-206 CEAFSVYVISELD
+206 CEAFSVYLISELD

-252 EIAQNLICNG
+252 EIAQDLICNG
-262 WKEIDYRNSDIA
+262 LKEIDYRNSDIA

-297 TGKTQTLAKIAWA
+297 TGKTQTLAKIAWV

-334 VASLKNEVF
+334 VTSLKNDVF
-343 LGQLVR
+343 PGQLVR

-407 IRRELRTAESQCVR
+407 IRRELRAAESQCVR

-441 GSFDVVIF
+441 GAFDVVIF

-624 RDVNELEALPHT
+624 RDVNELEALPHA

-733 DDDLEKYYFDFVEKE
+733 NDDLEKYYFDFVEKE

-755 KDLATARREI
+755 KDLATARREV

-795 KVFVRSESK
+795 KVFVRAESK

-817 NHYLTDPVSLIDKTV
+817 NHYLTDPIALIDKTV

-885 VEKDAQGTLIT
+885 VEKDAQGNLIT

-969 EARISRYGI
+969 EAKISRYGI

>member
-1 MDILFCKIR
+1 MFCKIR
-10 RGNRK
+10 QGNRK
-15 SPDNGQGKERLDEMN
+15 SPDNGQGKERLDEMD
-30 LTGKRVY
+30 LTGKRVH
-37 HRKFGD
+37 HRSFGD
-43 GIITEQKETTIAVA
+43 GVITEQKKTTIVVTFRDGA
-57 FWNETKMFSYPDCF
+57 KMFSYPGCF
-71 QTFLEILDT
+71 QTYLKILDT
-80 DLKEEIQ
+80 DLKEDVQ
-87 EEVSHH
+87 EVVSQH
-93 EHTETA
+93 EHAETA
-99 EKKQRINELQ
+99 ERKQRINELQ
-109 TSISSNRHREKD
+109 TSISSNRRQEKD

-174 YLFESEDELNY
+174 YLLESEDELNY

-206 CEAFSVYVISELD
+206 CEAFSVYLISELD
-219 LGAEVEMLNISAE
+219 LGAEVEMLDISAE

-252 EIAQNLICNG
+252 EIAQDLICNG
-262 WKEIDYRNSDIA
+262 LKEIDYRNSDIA

-334 VASLKNEVF
+334 VTSLKNDVF
-343 LGQLVR
+343 PGQLVR

-407 IRRELRTAESQCVR
+407 IRRELRAAESQCVR

-441 GSFDVVIF
+441 GAFDVVIF

-624 RDVNELEALPHT
+624 RDVNELEALPHA

-733 DDDLEKYYFDFVEKE
+733 NDDLEKYYFDFVEKE

-755 KDLATARREI
+755 KDLATARREV

-795 KVFVRSESK
+795 KVFVRAESK

-817 NHYLTDPVSLIDKTV
+817 NHYLTDPIALIDKTV

-885 VEKDAQGTLIT
+885 VEKDAQGNLIT

-969 EARISRYGI
+969 EAKISRYGI

>member
-1 MDILFCKIR
+1 MFCKIR
-10 RGNRK
+10 QGNRK
-15 SPDNGQGKERLDEMN
+15 SPDNGQGKERLDEMD
-30 LTGKRVY
+30 LTGKRVH
-37 HRKFGD
+37 HRSFGD
-43 GIITEQKETTIAVA
+43 GVITEQKKTTIVVTFRDEA
-57 FWNETKMFSYPDCF
+57 KMFSYPDCF
-71 QTFLEILDT
+71 QTYLKILDT
-80 DLKEEIQ
+80 DLKEDVQ
-87 EEVSHH
+87 EVVSQH
-93 EHTETA
+93 EHAETA
-99 EKKQRINELQ
+99 ERKQRINELQ
-109 TSISSNRHREKD
+109 TSISSNRRQEKD

-174 YLFESEDELNY
+174 YLLESEDELNY

-206 CEAFSVYVISELD
+206 CEAFSVYLISELD

-252 EIAQNLICNG
+252 EIAQDLICNG
-262 WKEIDYRNSDIA
+262 LKEIDYRNSDIA

-334 VASLKNEVF
+334 VTSLKNDVF
-343 LGQLVR
+343 PGQLVR

-407 IRRELRTAESQCVR
+407 IRRELRAAESQCVR

-441 GSFDVVIF
+441 GAFDVVIF

-624 RDVNELEALPHT
+624 RDVNELEALPHA

-733 DDDLEKYYFDFVEKE
+733 NDDLEKYYFDFVEKE

-755 KDLATARREI
+755 KDLATARREV

-773 ANSDINTT
+773 TNSDINTT

-795 KVFVRSESK
+795 KVFVRAESK
-804 KNLHPTLKYFAVE
+804 KNLHPKLKYFAVE
-817 NHYLTDPVSLIDKTV
+817 NHYLTDPIALIDKTV

-885 VEKDAQGTLIT
+885 VEKDAQGNLIT

-969 EARISRYGI
+969 EAKISRYGI

>member
-1 MDILFCKIR
+1 MFCKIR
-10 RGNRK
+10 QGNRK
-15 SPDNGQGKERLDEMN
+15 SPDNGQGKERLDEMD
-30 LTGKRVY
+30 LTGKRVH
-37 HRKFGD
+37 HRSFGD
-43 GIITEQKETTIAVA
+43 GVITEQKKTTIVVTFRDGA
-57 FWNETKMFSYPDCF
+57 KMFSYPGCF
-71 QTFLEILDT
+71 QTYLKILDT
-80 DLKEEIQ
+80 DLKEDVQ
-87 EEVSHH
+87 EVVSQH
-93 EHTETA
+93 EHAETA
-99 EKKQRINELQ
+99 ERKQRINELQ
-109 TSISSNRHREKD
+109 TSISSNRRQEKD

-174 YLFESEDELNY
+174 YLLESEDELNY

-206 CEAFSVYVISELD
+206 CEAFSVYLISELD

-252 EIAQNLICNG
+252 EIAQDLICNG
-262 WKEIDYRNSDIA
+262 LKEIDYRNSDIA

-334 VASLKNEVF
+334 VTSLKNDVF
-343 LGQLVR
+343 PGQLVR

-407 IRRELRTAESQCVR
+407 IRRELRAAESQCVR

-441 GSFDVVIF
+441 GAFDVVIF

-570 SGTMST
+570 SGTM
-576 CIKSSDDSHANVL
+576 
-589 SAFVTFSLALKA
+589 
-601 AQTQEVGIITPYH
+601 
-614 AQSRL
+614 
-619 LHAMV
+619 
-624 RDVNELEALPHT
+624 
-636 IKCATVHQF
+636 
-645 QGSEEDVIVYDAVD
+645 
-659 CYRLPFPGA
+659 
-668 LIASTAGRYA
+668 
-678 DRLFN
+678 
-683 VAMTRSKGKFICVAN
+683 
-698 GSFMRNKGMSE
+698 
-709 NLMFMQMLKSYRA
+709 
-722 TAPMIPEIIRP
+722 
-733 DDDLEKYYFDFVEKE
+733 
-748 NQVDEFI
+748 
-755 KDLATARREI
+755 
-765 RIDIPDSP
+765 
-773 ANSDINTT
+773 
-781 RIAQALAEAQSRGV
+781 
-795 KVFVRSESK
+795 
-804 KNLHPTLKYFAVE
+804 
-817 NHYLTDPVSLIDKTV
+817 
-832 TWFGMPESAACFK
+832 
-845 IEGRTS
+845 
-851 AINNRPCIRFWGTHT
+851 
-866 AKILY
+866 
-871 GLLEMSQVMDQAKT
+871 
-885 VEKDAQGTLIT
+885 
-896 DKLSDYVLAHKKCP
+896 
-910 VCGKPMQLK
+910 
-919 KSRNQKYFLSCS
+919 
-931 GYPSCK
+931 
-937 HTEFVETEF
+937 
-946 VEEYFYHKGNK
+946 
-957 NGMLC
+957 
-962 PRCGCSL
+962 
-969 EARISRYGI
+969 
-978 YVQCCGGKRHKYGL
+978 
-992 DEI
+992 

>member
-1 MDILFCKIR
+1 MFCKIR
-10 RGNRK
+10 QGNRK
-15 SPDNGQGKERLDEMN
+15 SPDNGQGKERLDEMD
-30 LTGKRVY
+30 LTGKRVH
-37 HRKFGD
+37 HRSFGD
-43 GIITEQKETTIAVA
+43 GVITEQKKTTIVVTFRDGA
-57 FWNETKMFSYPDCF
+57 KMFSYPDCF
-71 QTFLEILDT
+71 QTYLKILDT
-80 DLKEEIQ
+80 DLKEDVQ
-87 EEVSHH
+87 EVVSQH
-93 EHTETA
+93 EHAETA
-99 EKKQRINELQ
+99 ERKQRINELQ
-109 TSISSNRHREKD
+109 TSISSNRRQEKD

-174 YLFESEDELNY
+174 YLLESEDELNY

-206 CEAFSVYVISELD
+206 CEAFSVYLISELD

-252 EIAQNLICNG
+252 EIAQDLICNG
-262 WKEIDYRNSDIA
+262 LKEIDYRNSDIA

-334 VASLKNEVF
+334 VTSLKNDVF
-343 LGQLVR
+343 PGQLVR

-407 IRRELRTAESQCVR
+407 IRRELRAAESQCVR

-441 GSFDVVIF
+441 GAFDVVIF

-733 DDDLEKYYFDFVEKE
+733 DDDLEKYYLDFVEKE

-795 KVFVRSESK
+795 KVFVRAESK

-817 NHYLTDPVSLIDKTV
+817 NHYLTDPVALIDKTV

-885 VEKDAQGTLIT
+885 VEKDAQGNLIT
-896 DKLSDYVLAHKKCP
+896 DKLSYYVLAHKKCP

-969 EARISRYGI
+969 EAKISRYGI

>member
-1 MDILFCKIR
+1 MD
-10 RGNRK
+10 
-15 SPDNGQGKERLDEMN
+15 
-30 LTGKRVY
+30 LTGKRVH
-37 HRKFGD
+37 HRSFGD
-43 GIITEQKETTIAVA
+43 GVITEQKKTTIVVTFRDGA
-57 FWNETKMFSYPDCF
+57 KMFSYPGCF
-71 QTFLEILDT
+71 QTYLKILDT
-80 DLKEEIQ
+80 DLKEDVQ
-87 EEVSHH
+87 EVVSQH
-93 EHTETA
+93 EHAETA
-99 EKKQRINELQ
+99 ERKQRINELQ
-109 TSISSNRHREKD
+109 TSISSNRRQEKD

-160 QEGKRIGRDNGQFV
+160 QKGKRIGRDNGQFV
-174 YLFESEDELNY
+174 YLLESEDELNY

-206 CEAFSVYVISELD
+206 CEAFSVYLISELD
-219 LGAEVEMLNISAE
+219 LGAEVEMLDISAE

-252 EIAQNLICNG
+252 EIAQDLICNG
-262 WKEIDYRNSDIA
+262 LKEIDYRNSDIA

-334 VASLKNEVF
+334 VTSLKNDVF
-343 LGQLVR
+343 PGQLVR

-407 IRRELRTAESQCVR
+407 IRRELRAAESQCVR

-441 GSFDVVIF
+441 GAFDVVIF

-529 DFAGR
+529 EFAGR

-624 RDVNELEALPHT
+624 RDVNELEALPHA

-755 KDLATARREI
+755 KDLAAARREV

-795 KVFVRSESK
+795 KVFVRAESK

-817 NHYLTDPVSLIDKTV
+817 NHYLTDPVTLIDKTV

-885 VEKDAQGTLIT
+885 VEKDAQGNLIT

-969 EARISRYGI
+969 EAKISRYGI

>member
-1 MDILFCKIR
+1 
-10 RGNRK
+10 
-15 SPDNGQGKERLDEMN
+15 
-30 LTGKRVY
+30 
-37 HRKFGD
+37 
-43 GIITEQKETTIAVA
+43 
-57 FWNETKMFSYPDCF
+57 MFSYPGCF
-71 QTFLEILDT
+71 QTYLKILDT
-80 DLKEEIQ
+80 DLKEDVQ
-87 EEVSHH
+87 EVVSQH
-93 EHTETA
+93 EHAETA
-99 EKKQRINELQ
+99 ERKQRINELQ
-109 TSISSNRHREKD
+109 TSISSNRRQEKD

-174 YLFESEDELNY
+174 YLLESEDELNY

-206 CEAFSVYVISELD
+206 CEAFSVYLISELD

-252 EIAQNLICNG
+252 EIAQDLICNG
-262 WKEIDYRNSDIA
+262 LKEIDYRNSDIA

-334 VASLKNEVF
+334 VTSLKNDVF
-343 LGQLVR
+343 PGQLVR

-407 IRRELRTAESQCVR
+407 IRRELRAAESQCVR

-441 GSFDVVIF
+441 GAFDVVIF

-624 RDVNELEALPHT
+624 RDVNELEALPHA

-659 CYRLPFPGA
+659 CYRLPFPGV

-755 KDLATARREI
+755 KDLATARREV

-795 KVFVRSESK
+795 KVFVRAESK

-817 NHYLTDPVSLIDKTV
+817 NHYLTDPVTLIDKTV

-885 VEKDAQGTLIT
+885 VEKDAQGNLIT

-969 EARISRYGI
+969 EAKISRYGI

>member
-1 MDILFCKIR
+1 MFCKIR
-10 RGNRK
+10 QGNRK
-15 SPDNGQGKERLDEMN
+15 SPDNGQGKERLDEMD
-30 LTGKRVY
+30 LTGKRVH
-37 HRKFGD
+37 HRSFGD
-43 GIITEQKETTIAVA
+43 GVITEQKKTTIVVTFRDGA
-57 FWNETKMFSYPDCF
+57 KMFSYPDCF
-71 QTFLEILDT
+71 QTYLKILDT
-80 DLKEEIQ
+80 DLKEDVQ
-87 EEVSHH
+87 EVVSQH
-93 EHTETA
+93 EHAETA
-99 EKKQRINELQ
+99 ERKQRINELQ
-109 TSISSNRHREKD
+109 TSISSNRRQEKD

-174 YLFESEDELNY
+174 YLLESEDELNY

-206 CEAFSVYVISELD
+206 CEAFSVYLISELD

-252 EIAQNLICNG
+252 EIAQDLICNG
-262 WKEIDYRNSDIA
+262 LKEIDYRNSDIA

-334 VASLKNEVF
+334 VTSLKNDVF
-343 LGQLVR
+343 PGQLVR

-407 IRRELRTAESQCVR
+407 IRRELRAAESQCVR

-441 GSFDVVIF
+441 GAFDVVIF

-624 RDVNELEALPHT
+624 RDVNELEALPHA

-733 DDDLEKYYFDFVEKE
+733 DDDLEKYYLDFVEKE

-795 KVFVRSESK
+795 KVFVRAESK

-817 NHYLTDPVSLIDKTV
+817 NHYLTDPIALIDKTV

-885 VEKDAQGTLIT
+885 VEKDAQGNLIT

-969 EARISRYGI
+969 EAKISRYGI

>member
-1 MDILFCKIR
+1 
-10 RGNRK
+10 
-15 SPDNGQGKERLDEMN
+15 
-30 LTGKRVY
+30 
-37 HRKFGD
+37 
-43 GIITEQKETTIAVA
+43 
-57 FWNETKMFSYPDCF
+57 MFSYPGCF
-71 QTFLEILDT
+71 QTYLKILDT
-80 DLKEEIQ
+80 DLKEDVQ
-87 EEVSHH
+87 EVVSQH
-93 EHTETA
+93 EHAETA
-99 EKKQRINELQ
+99 ERKQRINELQ
-109 TSISSNRHREKD
+109 TSISSNRRQEKD

-174 YLFESEDELNY
+174 YLLESEDELNY

-206 CEAFSVYVISELD
+206 CEAFSVYLISELD

-252 EIAQNLICNG
+252 EIAQDLICNG
-262 WKEIDYRNSDIA
+262 LKEIDYRNSDIA

-334 VASLKNEVF
+334 VTSLKNDVF
-343 LGQLVR
+343 PGQLVR

-407 IRRELRTAESQCVR
+407 IRRELRAAESQCVR

-441 GSFDVVIF
+441 GAFDVVIF

-504 AVDQGSNHKWLCLLD
+504 AVDQSSNHKWLCLLD

-624 RDVNELEALPHT
+624 RDVNELEALPHA

-733 DDDLEKYYFDFVEKE
+733 NDDLEKYYFDFVEKE

-755 KDLATARREI
+755 KDLATARREV

-795 KVFVRSESK
+795 KVFVRAESK

-817 NHYLTDPVSLIDKTV
+817 NHYLTDPIALIDKTV

-845 IEGRTS
+845 IEGRIS

-885 VEKDAQGTLIT
+885 VEKDAQGNLIT

-969 EARISRYGI
+969 EAKISRYGI

>member
-1 MDILFCKIR
+1 MFCKIR
-10 RGNRK
+10 QGNRK
-15 SPDNGQGKERLDEMN
+15 SPDNGQGKERLDEMD
-30 LTGKRVY
+30 LTGKRVH
-37 HRKFGD
+37 HRSFGD
-43 GIITEQKETTIAVA
+43 GVITEQKKTTIVVTFRDGA
-57 FWNETKMFSYPDCF
+57 KMFSYPGCF
-71 QTFLEILDT
+71 QTYLKILDT
-80 DLKEEIQ
+80 DLKEDVQ
-87 EEVSHH
+87 EVVSQH
-93 EHTETA
+93 EHAETA
-99 EKKQRINELQ
+99 ERKQRINELQ
-109 TSISSNRHREKD
+109 TSISSNRRQEKD

-145 EISFIRMTGGKHILL
+145 EISFIRMTGGKHLLL

-174 YLFESEDELNY
+174 YLLESEDELNY

-206 CEAFSVYVISELD
+206 CEAFSVYLISELD
-219 LGAEVEMLNISAE
+219 LGAEVEMLDISAE

-252 EIAQNLICNG
+252 EIAQDLICNG
-262 WKEIDYRNSDIA
+262 LKEIDYRNSDIA

-334 VASLKNEVF
+334 VTSLKNDVF
-343 LGQLVR
+343 PGQLVR

-407 IRRELRTAESQCVR
+407 IRRELRAAESQCVR

-441 GSFDVVIF
+441 GAFDVVIF

-624 RDVNELEALPHT
+624 RDVNELEALPHA

-722 TAPMIPEIIRP
+722 TAPMISEIIRP
-733 DDDLEKYYFDFVEKE
+733 NDDLEKYYFDFVEKE

-755 KDLATARREI
+755 KDLATARREV

-795 KVFVRSESK
+795 KVFVRAESK

-817 NHYLTDPVSLIDKTV
+817 NHYLTDPIALIDKTV

-885 VEKDAQGTLIT
+885 VEKDAQGNLIT

-969 EARISRYGI
+969 EAKISRYGI

>member
-1 MDILFCKIR
+1 MFCKIR
-10 RGNRK
+10 QGNRK
-15 SPDNGQGKERLDEMN
+15 SPDNGQGKERLDEMD
-30 LTGKRVY
+30 LTGKRVH
-37 HRKFGD
+37 HRSFGD
-43 GIITEQKETTIAVA
+43 GVITEQKKTTIVVTFRDGA
-57 FWNETKMFSYPDCF
+57 KMFSYPGCF
-71 QTFLEILDT
+71 QTYLKILDT
-80 DLKEEIQ
+80 DLKEDVQ
-87 EEVSHH
+87 EVVSQH
-93 EHTETA
+93 EHAETA
-99 EKKQRINELQ
+99 ERKQRINELQ
-109 TSISSNRHREKD
+109 TSISSNRRQEKD

-160 QEGKRIGRDNGQFV
+160 QEGKRIGRDNGRFV
-174 YLFESEDELNY
+174 YLLESEDELNY

-206 CEAFSVYVISELD
+206 GEAFSVYLISELD
-219 LGAEVEMLNISAE
+219 LGAEVEMLDISAE

-252 EIAQNLICNG
+252 EIAQDLICNG
-262 WKEIDYRNSDIA
+262 LKEIDYRNSDIA

-334 VASLKNEVF
+334 VTSLKNDVF
-343 LGQLVR
+343 PGQLVR

-441 GSFDVVIF
+441 GAFDVVIF

-624 RDVNELEALPHT
+624 RDVNELEALPHA

-709 NLMFMQMLKSYRA
+709 NLMFMQMLKSYRT
-722 TAPMIPEIIRP
+722 TAPMIPEIICP
-733 DDDLEKYYFDFVEKE
+733 NDDLEKYYFDFVEKE

-755 KDLATARREI
+755 KDLATARREV

-795 KVFVRSESK
+795 KVFVRAESK

-817 NHYLTDPVSLIDKTV
+817 NHYLTDPIALIDKTV

-871 GLLEMSQVMDQAKT
+871 GLLEMSHVMDQAKT
-885 VEKDAQGTLIT
+885 VEKYAQGNLIT

-969 EARISRYGI
+969 EAKISRYGI

>member
-1 MDILFCKIR
+1 MD
-10 RGNRK
+10 
-15 SPDNGQGKERLDEMN
+15 
-30 LTGKRVY
+30 LTGKRVH
-37 HRKFGD
+37 HRSFGD
-43 GIITEQKETTIAVA
+43 GVITEQKKTTIVVTFRDGA
-57 FWNETKMFSYPDCF
+57 KMFSYPDCF
-71 QTFLEILDT
+71 QTYLKILDT
-80 DLKEEIQ
+80 DLKEDVQ
-87 EEVSHH
+87 EVVSQH
-93 EHTETA
+93 EHAETA
-99 EKKQRINELQ
+99 ERKQRINELQ
-109 TSISSNRHREKD
+109 TSISSNRRQEKD

-174 YLFESEDELNY
+174 YLLESEDELNY

-206 CEAFSVYVISELD
+206 CEAFSVYLISELD

-252 EIAQNLICNG
+252 EIAQDLICNG
-262 WKEIDYRNSDIA
+262 LKEIDYRNSDIA

-334 VASLKNEVF
+334 VTSLKNDVF
-343 LGQLVR
+343 PGQLVR

-407 IRRELRTAESQCVR
+407 IRRELRAAESQCVR

-441 GSFDVVIF
+441 GAFDVVIF

-534 SIYNGLLKSANGM
+534 SIYNGLLKSADGM

-645 QGSEEDVIVYDAVD
+645 QGSEEDVIIYDAVD

-733 DDDLEKYYFDFVEKE
+733 NDDLEKYYFDFVEKE

-755 KDLATARREI
+755 KDLATARREV

-795 KVFVRSESK
+795 KVFVRAESK

-817 NHYLTDPVSLIDKTV
+817 NHYLTDPIALIDKTV

-885 VEKDAQGTLIT
+885 VEKDAQGNLIT

-969 EARISRYGI
+969 EAKISRYGI